1 MLKKFITVFIFS
13 ILSISVL
20 AHGPSR
26 QKVSLDLDINAPASK
41 VWEIVSNFE
50 NFNWNDEVNKSNS
63 NGNEIGSERV
73 ISFKNGSKI
82 KQKLEKINE
91 EK

>member
-26 QKVSLDLDINAPASK
+26 QKVSLDLDINAQP
-41 VWEIVSNFE
+41 
-50 NFNWNDEVNKSNS
+50 
-63 NGNEIGSERV
+63 
-73 ISFKNGSKI
+73 
-82 KQKLEKINE
+82 QKFGR
-91 EK
+91 